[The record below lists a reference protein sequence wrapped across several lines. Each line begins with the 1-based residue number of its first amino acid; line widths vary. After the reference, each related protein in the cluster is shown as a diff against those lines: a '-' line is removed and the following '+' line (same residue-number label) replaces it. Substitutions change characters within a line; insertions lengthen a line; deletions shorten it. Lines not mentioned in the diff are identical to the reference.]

1 MKARSFSASFIGPI
15 ALTVSVLV
23 VMVSPAHAT
32 APSPVIEYLASG
44 YSEDSPT
51 WTNTGSYT
59 LGDGTTSIGGMKK
72 TTTGPVAV
80 VFNGREVSNS
90 DRVSGSIGSTASL
103 SHVSV
108 EMWLYMDDNG
118 STQNTSGSMLFSW
131 NEAAF
136 NYNVYHYSDYIGFN
150 TFGSEVYGINATT
163 LKEGWH
169 HFVFV
174 MNDDTTSA
182 AGQKVYVDGV
192 NQSLLCRTGVCSNNN
207 TERVFNASG
216 EFILMDNGY
225 SANTWNAKGKLGLTR
240 IYTNEISAA
249 NVLANYDATKA
260 TYQIGVYPPTVTL
273 AAVAS
278 TSSSTAISFTV
289 TGNEDLNCSTLSTT
303 SGTDFTLT
311 NISSIA
317 SIVQTSAKVCTI
329 NATSSATAGGGA
341 RVSTLTASGTFSIAD
356 TSGEA
361 QTTLIG
367 SPQSTT
373 VTIPA
378 GADTTAPTA
387 TLAATSATSTSGTI
401 TFTVTGNEAITCS
414 TLSTTSGTDFAF
426 TNISA
431 ITGIVQTSPT
441 ICTITA
447 TSTALANGVAVLSTL
462 TAAAGFA
469 ITDTAGNAQ
478 STLTGSPQS
487 TTVTIADT
495 TTTTTTTVPAPPPAP
510 PPATTTTSV
519 PRTRSLSVAGAAA
532 SYSVL
537 AIGPSLLATPSAG
550 DGLITWTSETPSICS
565 ALMVTGLSAV
575 GSLSSVYR
583 VGYLNTAGTCT
594 ITATI
599 AATDIHDAVSTSVS
613 FEVTKL
619 VTRVQMRV
627 NGSKSNTSLRPAY
640 SWSSLSGET
649 VSFWAT
655 VTMPFGTK
663 KLLNEATNDVR
674 FINLTPSVCS
684 LGDKTIEVI
693 GARTIATFTGS
704 GTCEVD
710 AVVPTSPQRLR
721 AVALSSAKATLT
733 APTSSTSTTST
744 STTTTTSTTSTTIVA
759 SSTSTTVSRST
770 KTSNS
775 TTATTELQVSMG
787 SEIVVNSDAT
797 DFVLSGESIQL
808 IATNLNFTAGS
819 VRIRASNGPWTTH
832 NIASIGNIRLPINGS
847 TTALELEFVANGA
860 QPIKYIVPL
869 NKNGS
874 KSGWLNYF
882 LVFAGGLGAMWFFIF
897 IVKRRRRDEKL
908 PPPLPPSI

>member
-1 MKARSFSASFIGPI
+1 
-15 ALTVSVLV
+15 
-23 VMVSPAHAT
+23 
-32 APSPVIEYLASG
+32 
-44 YSEDSPT
+44 
-51 WTNTGSYT
+51 
-59 LGDGTTSIGGMKK
+59 
-72 TTTGPVAV
+72 
-80 VFNGREVSNS
+80 
-90 DRVSGSIGSTASL
+90 
-103 SHVSV
+103 
-108 EMWLYMDDNG
+108 
-118 STQNTSGSMLFSW
+118 
-131 NEAAF
+131 
-136 NYNVYHYSDYIGFN
+136 
-150 TFGSEVYGINATT
+150 
-163 LKEGWH
+163 
-169 HFVFV
+169 
-174 MNDDTTSA
+174 
-182 AGQKVYVDGV
+182 
-192 NQSLLCRTGVCSNNN
+192 
-207 TERVFNASG
+207 
-216 EFILMDNGY
+216 
-225 SANTWNAKGKLGLTR
+225 
-240 IYTNEISAA
+240 
-249 NVLANYDATKA
+249 
-260 TYQIGVYPPTVTL
+260 
-273 AAVAS
+273 
-278 TSSSTAISFTV
+278 
-289 TGNEDLNCSTLSTT
+289 
-303 SGTDFTLT
+303 
-311 NISSIA
+311 
-317 SIVQTSAKVCTI
+317 
-329 NATSSATAGGGA
+329 
-341 RVSTLTASGTFSIAD
+341 
-356 TSGEA
+356 
-361 QTTLIG
+361 
-367 SPQSTT
+367 
-373 VTIPA
+373 
-378 GADTTAPTA
+378 
-387 TLAATSATSTSGTI
+387 
-401 TFTVTGNEAITCS
+401 
-414 TLSTTSGTDFAF
+414 
-426 TNISA
+426 
-431 ITGIVQTSPT
+431 
-441 ICTITA
+441 
-447 TSTALANGVAVLSTL
+447 
-462 TAAAGFA
+462 
-469 ITDTAGNAQ
+469 
-478 STLTGSPQS
+478 
-487 TTVTIADT
+487 
-495 TTTTTTTVPAPPPAP
+495 
-510 PPATTTTSV
+510 
-519 PRTRSLSVAGAAA
+519 
-532 SYSVL
+532 
-537 AIGPSLLATPSAG
+537 
-550 DGLITWTSETPSICS
+550 
-565 ALMVTGLSAV
+565 MVTGLSAV

-619 VTRVQMRV
+619 IARVQMRV
-627 NGSKSNTSLRPAY
+627 NGSKLNTSLRSAY
-640 SWSSLSGET
+640 SWSSLTGET

-663 KLLNEATNDVR
+663 KLLNEATNEVR

-721 AVALSSAKATLT
+721 AVALSSAKATFT